1 MKRILPTAFALAFA
15 LAGLGGAPSPASA
28 AVQYGGSGA
37 NLAYVAAFQT
47 AIGPAGMPHLGSMHL
62 NIHDG
67 SIDGTYTGM
76 SAMPDPLNDRIV
88 AVTGTIDRQ
97 DGHVQL
103 QIGGLISF
111 QGTIYADDS
120 ISGTADY
127 RGRLY
132 DFVAQRGS
140 PGSGTITRS

>member
-1 MKRILPTAFALAFA
+1 MKRNLPPAFALAFA
-15 LAGLGGAPSPASA
+15 FAALGGVTTPAWA
-28 AVQYGGSGA
+28 AAQYGGSGA

-47 AIGPAGMPHLGSMHL
+47 AIGPAGMPHLGSMRL
-62 NIHDG
+62 NIHDD

-97 DGHVQL
+97 DGHVAL
-103 QIGGLISF
+103 QIGGSMSF
-111 QGTIYADDS
+111 QGTISADDT

-127 RGRLY
+127 RGHLY
-132 DFVAQRGS
+132 DFVAERGS
-140 PGSGTITRS
+140 PGSGK